1 MVFEEVEVV
10 RRAERQLLLKVRNL
24 PVELL
29 VGFAILHLL
38 LLLDDGEGE
47 FILVLKLRSIYSISH
62 LLHHLVLLGGEVTN
76 LTNELCEPRLLG
88 KLGVVIEEMG

>member
-10 RRAERQLLLKVRNL
+10 RRAERQLLLEVRNL

-29 VGFAILHLL
+29 VGFTRLHLL
-38 LLLDDGEGE
+38 LL
-47 FILVLKLRSIYSISH
+47 
-62 LLHHLVLLGGEVTN
+62 HLVLLGGEFTN

>member
-10 RRAERQLLLKVRNL
+10 RRAERQLLLEVRNL

-29 VGFAILHLL
+29 IGFACLHLL
-38 LLLDDGEGE
+38 
-47 FILVLKLRSIYSISH
+47 

-88 KLGVVIEEMG
+88 ELGVVIEEMG

>member
-10 RRAERQLLLKVRNL
+10 RRAERQLLLEVRNL

-29 VGFAILHLL
+29 VGFARLHLL
-38 LLLDDGEGE
+38 
-47 FILVLKLRSIYSISH
+47 
-62 LLHHLVLLGGEVTN
+62 LLGGEVTN